1 MSNESTSAFEDRISK
16 LVDDAK
22 HNTQWRKQFMDL
34 EIEKKYA
41 FREGEKKGKLEGAQQ
56 KAIEDAI
63 ILIKDFDIAPEIAAQ
78 KLNAPLE
85 KVIEQQGLIFKN

>member
-1 MSNESTSAFEDRISK
+1 MSNESTSDFSDKISR

-41 FREGEKKGKLEGAQQ
+41 FQEGEKKGKLE
-56 KAIEDAI
+56 KAIEAAI
-63 ILIKDFDIAPEIAAQ
+63 ILIRDFNIEPEIAAQ
-78 KLNAPLE
+78 KMDAPLE